1 LCIASDDVGTD
12 EAFCSFFPLFF
23 FHGSKRMDIFPEIL
37 MRSVLLFLWMGSFA
51 GALVGVGMLLLPTR
65 TIRLNQYFCRWVD
78 TTDLGAEFDR
88 PRWVERFFY
97 RYHRWTGATL
107 GLGGAFVLYM
117 FLLVHVMRRV
127 SVFLKNDIF
136 GLLDAFSAII
146 VIGSVLAIFIGFVMY
161 ARPSLLRELEVA
173 ANQWI
178 STDGLTNAF
187 NSMHLSF
194 DGYVVRYRKMAG
206 AFLLSGGVYACIV
219 LGHLLLY
226 GDWKLLVSS

>member
-107 GLGGAFVLYM
+107 GL
-117 FLLVHVMRRV
+117 
-127 SVFLKNDIF
+127 
-136 GLLDAFSAII
+136 
-146 VIGSVLAIFIGFVMY
+146 
-161 ARPSLLRELEVA
+161 
-173 ANQWI
+173 
-178 STDGLTNAF
+178 
-187 NSMHLSF
+187 
-194 DGYVVRYRKMAG
+194 
-206 AFLLSGGVYACIV
+206 
-219 LGHLLLY
+219 
-226 GDWKLLVSS
+226 